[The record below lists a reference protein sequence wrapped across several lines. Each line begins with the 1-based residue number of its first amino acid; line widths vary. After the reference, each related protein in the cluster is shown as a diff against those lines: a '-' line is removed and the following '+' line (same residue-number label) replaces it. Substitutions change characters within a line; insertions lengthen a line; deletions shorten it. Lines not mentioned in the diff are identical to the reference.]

1 MNEGEINTI
10 KLTSGEEVVAKIV
23 KIADGMLVIKQP
35 VSIAPGPQNMQL
47 VPSMFTAD
55 LDQEVIMYAT
65 AIAMIAPTRGEIK
78 ASYIKATSGIDV
90 PPEKKILVG

>member
-10 KLTSGEEVVAKIV
+10 KLNSGEEVVAKIV